1 MKRMMNRAMDR
12 KMDRKIRLTA
22 VLLAV
27 LAMAWVLPSCSV
39 FGRTSPPSVT
49 EGEFPFLMEYEY
61 DGSTYVIEDVAVCT
75 YDGENPDSG
84 VPRRTYVTE
93 LKQGNSMR
101 VLTFAEN
108 TESALTE
115 GQINVSS
122 YLELY
127 YGFGGYYLGD
137 PLDED
142 RGPAFRYSETSLSP
156 TGVRGTKV
164 THLTKEEAE
173 EIFGIKIL
181 RFDFSEPIQNT
192 FG

>member
-1 MKRMMNRAMDR
+1 MMKRMMDR
-12 KMDRKIRLTA
+12 TMDRKIRLTA

-27 LAMAWVLPSCSV
+27 LAMAWVLPSCSLQD
-39 FGRTSPPSVT
+39 RTSPPSIT

-61 DGSTYVIEDVAVCT
+61 DGRTYVIEDVAVCT
-75 YDGENPDSG
+75 YEGLIPDSG
-84 VPRRTYVTE
+84 RDERFYADD
-93 LKQGNSMR
+93 LKQGSSMR

-108 TESALTE
+108 TESFLTE

-122 YLELY
+122 YLLLD
-127 YGFGGYYLGD
+127 YGYGGYYLGD
-137 PLDED
+137 PLGAD
-142 RGPAFRYSETSLSP
+142 RGPDFEYWETTLSP
-156 TGVRGTKV
+156 TGVKGTKV

-181 RFDFSEPIQNT
+181 RFEFSEPIQNT

>member
-1 MKRMMNRAMDR
+1 MKRMMKRIADRRA
-12 KMDRKIRLTA
+12 RLIA
-22 VLLAV
+22 VLMVIPAL
-27 LAMAWVLPSCSV
+27 AWVLPSCSV

-84 VPRRTYVTE
+84 VPRRDYVTE
-93 LKQGNSMR
+93 LKQGSSMR

-156 TGVRGTKV
+156 TGVSGTTV
-164 THLTKEEAE
+164 TRLTKEEVE
-173 EIFGIKIL
+173 ELFGIKIL
-181 RFDFSEPIQNT
+181 RFEFSEPIQNT